1 MPRVPAEAE
10 LAEGLL
16 AGGAKVASVASRPT
30 TPDPEGLSQVEANT
44 FDARE
49 SDSID
54 EEGQQQPEELKIDDG
69 GEWEWS
75 DHLQVLFF
83 VLLGAVSFGISLW
96 PGLEAYKA
104 SCTAGDGSADDV
116 PASAEV
122 SLTRAWIDSL
132 LGASTLMVRFGAI
145 PLAFVQML
153 LLSLAGYPD
162 ASLAQTVL
170 APRQAALLS
179 DAAEHAR
186 KQDDWRKVP
195 KAAAWQAIVN
205 DDSKVPERP
214 STWNAAR
221 NKLSVRQ
228 AVWSSGTKL
237 LLWHWTQ
244 PLSYF
249 AVFGAYFF
257 SLSPNQQRF
266 GTVVAVR
273 EGVYMVCTLL
283 ALCFNPAYLLMELDS
298 VWKPASD
305 EAVGATRRTLSMI
318 NVPVLKQWALYFLAP
333 HHYVTV
339 CLYRV
344 ATTKKEIVGGIPC
357 VKIGEDTFLLSCVS
371 SSEVFSSSATWRARV
386 PCSCS

>member
-54 EEGQQQPEELKIDDG
+54 EEGQQQPEELKIGDG

-145 PLAFVQML
+145 PLAFMQML

-186 KQDDWRKVP
+186 KQDDWGKVP

-228 AVWSSGTKL
+228 AVWSSGMKL

-249 AVFGAYFF
+249 CC
-257 SLSPNQQRF
+257 LRCLLLL
-266 GTVVAVR
+266 VVAQSAALR
-273 EGVYMVCTLL
+273 HGSSGAGGGVHGLHVAGVVFQSSL
-283 ALCFNPAYLLMELDS
+283 PADGTRQR
-298 VWKPASD
+298 V
-305 EAVGATRRTLSMI
+305 EA
-318 NVPVLKQWALYFLAP
+318 
-333 HHYVTV
+333 
-339 CLYRV
+339 
-344 ATTKKEIVGGIPC
+344 
-357 VKIGEDTFLLSCVS
+357 GE
-371 SSEVFSSSATWRARV
+371 
-386 PCSCS
+386 